1 MPSTTGSRPY
11 TRTLRQD
18 IMSAKERRMNK
29 AKYPQVKYNELT
41 MISYKIDEINSAAK
55 EILSLYNSSKPSLYF
70 ILLAALRLFFII
82 D

>member
-41 MISYKIDEINSAAK
+41 MISYKID
-55 EILSLYNSSKPSLYF
+55 
-70 ILLAALRLFFII
+70 
-82 D
+82 